1 MLATSIL
8 ISLFATLAVASP
20 TKRQQQQHQPVGLN
34 ALAKQHGK
42 YIGTATNSFNILG
55 NNPGGAYL
63 DILRREFKGALTAE
77 NEGKWDAIH
86 PTPDQYNWAG
96 MDAVSRRVPLSSLS

>member
-96 MDAVSRRVPLSSLS
+96 MDAVSRRAPLSSL